1 MPFKLTSSAIF
12 LILANVVPIFGVL
25 YWGWDATAIL
35 VLYWLESVIMG
46 LLNVPKILACRQT
59 EEGRI
64 VSALGNLFVA
74 GFFSVHYGMFTF
86 VHGTFLAEMF
96 GARSMMEGLLSGGTI
111 FWTAVTFLISHLFS
125 MFINFFGKKE
135 YLGRETG
142 KQMMSVY
149 GRVFVMHFVIIL
161 GGFAVQAFGAP
172 VLAVVMLI
180 ILKTVIDLAAHKKEH
195 RDPITTETL
204 L

>member
-1 MPFKLTSSAIF
+1 M
-12 LILANVVPIFGVL
+12 PIFGVL

-59 EEGRI
+59 EEGHI

-74 GFFSVHYGMFTF
+74 GFFSVHYGIFTF

-96 GARSMMEGLLSGGTI
+96 GARSMMEELLSGGTI

-172 VLAVVMLI
+172 VLAVLMLI

-195 RDPITTETL
+195 RDLITTETL

>member
-1 MPFKLTSSAIF
+1 MPFKVSSSAIF
-12 LILANVVPIFGVL
+12 LILANAVPIFGVL

-46 LLNVPKILACRQT
+46 LLNIPKILACRQT

-96 GARSMMEGLLSGGTI
+96 GARSMMEGLLSGGTV
-111 FWTAVTFLISHLFS
+111 FWTAVTFLVSHLFS
-125 MFINFFGKKE
+125 MFINFFGKNE
-135 YLGRETG
+135 YLGRDPG

-180 ILKTVIDLAAHKKEH
+180 VLKTAIDLAAHKKEH
-195 RDPITTETL
+195 SQQMTTETTI
-204 L
+204 

>member
-1 MPFKLTSSAIF
+1 MFDAEPK
-12 LILANVVPIFGVL
+12 VFG
-25 YWGWDATAIL
+25 
-35 VLYWLESVIMG
+35 
-46 LLNVPKILACRQT
+46 
-59 EEGRI
+59 
-64 VSALGNLFVA
+64 
-74 GFFSVHYGMFTF
+74 
-86 VHGTFLAEMF
+86 
-96 GARSMMEGLLSGGTI
+96 
-111 FWTAVTFLISHLFS
+111 FS